1 MSKRKHETVTGP
13 GGTIRA
19 GTNLPPDVA
28 ALVTLGVILTREG
41 DDISGEYDEVSV
53 SVVLQAD
60 GDEPLIQRIEQAHA
74 LGQLQPAIS
83 AFVKALTWVLGGEIT
98 GQRPAPISGGHRVG
112 RA

>member
-28 ALVTLGVILTREG
+28 ALVTIGVILTREG
-41 DDISGEYDEVSV
+41 DDISGQYDRVSAQV
-53 SVVLQAD
+53 MLQAD
-60 GDEPLIQRIEQAHA
+60 GDDDLLQRIEQANA

-83 AFVKALTWVLGGEIT
+83 AFVKALTEAMGGEIT